1 MAARHT
7 HYCTESAAL
16 GEGFPNL
23 VGGVVGLAVGLVR
36 GSVVA
41 ARRLAEDAVWMDD
54 RGCAPRGCGC
64 VHRYVV
70 YDRGPCGGCSCC
82 G

>member
-41 ARRLAEDAVWMDD
+41 ARRLAEDAVWMD
-54 RGCAPRGCGC
+54 RGPRECGCGC